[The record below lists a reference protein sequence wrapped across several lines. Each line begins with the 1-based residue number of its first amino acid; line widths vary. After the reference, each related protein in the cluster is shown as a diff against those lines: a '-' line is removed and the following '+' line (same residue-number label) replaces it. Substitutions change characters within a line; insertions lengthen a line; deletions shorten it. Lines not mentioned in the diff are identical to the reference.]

1 MHMRHKIVRP
11 VKLLL
16 TGFFCSLIFS
26 VSAQIHT
33 DIVPERIVVI
43 ARPAADSITLRWA
56 PLTFNV
62 WQSGNL
68 SGYRVERY
76 VMARNGQLLAKAE
89 KSILAQSL
97 KPFPE
102 SDWARLAN
110 TDRYAA
116 IAAQALFGARFEV
129 DLKQSDVFTIVNKVQ
144 ENEQRFAFALF
155 SADMS
160 PAVARASGLW
170 FTDTG
175 IRNGEKYLYRIVVN
189 SMDSLR
195 GSVFIGAD
203 EMFHLPEP
211 QNLIAEFK
219 DKLVTL
225 KWDKSINSYYTA
237 YLVERSVDGSIFKS
251 IGETPLV
258 SVSPTHEENLFEYA
272 IDSLTDLTKTYY
284 YRVRGITPFGE
295 QSPPSRVIS
304 GKGSPSVTQV
314 PYISSAENSNNTTI
328 LLRWEFPPAD
338 NRAVKGFEIEGS
350 SAPKG
355 TFVPLTQKLL
365 PPEAREYEHHNP
377 ATVNYYRVTA
387 HGLDGERYTSPLYFA
402 QLVDSFPPARPQ
414 GIKAQVDETG
424 VVSLS
429 WTPNT
434 DQDIFGYRVYKAF
447 HQSEELAQV
456 TTSPVPE
463 TSFSDT
469 VNVKTLNE
477 NIYYRIMAVDINQ
490 NQSPLSELL
499 SVPLPDKVKPQ
510 PPVPLPVRVSNVG
523 VTLSWIPGSSDDI
536 VQYNVYR
543 KTSGHREWKLLKV
556 VAAGADTL
564 YQFTDMDS
572 AANSRF
578 YTLVA
583 IDDAGLESEPL
594 PPITAA
600 RVNNILQPGIT
611 WKRPQV
617 NGEGNEITLKWNYH
631 QPGVE
636 GFRIFRSVDDEAPV
650 LFRSVAGD
658 KNEFTDKLIPGQR
671 YAWRIMAMF
680 TNGEKSLLSEALQFQ
695 Y

>member
-1 MHMRHKIVRP
+1 MITRYKIVLP
-11 VKLLL
+11 VELLL
-16 TGFFCSLIFS
+16 IGFFCSLIFS
-26 VSAQIHT
+26 VAAQIQT
-33 DIVPERIVVI
+33 DIVPERIAVS

-56 PLTFNV
+56 PLTFKV
-62 WQSGNL
+62 WQSGNR

-76 VMARNGQLLAKAE
+76 VMSRDGKLLAKAE
-89 KSILAQSL
+89 MSILAHSI

-102 SDWARLAN
+102 SDWVTLAN
-110 TDRYAA
+110 SDRYGA

-160 PAVARASGLW
+160 PAVAKASGLW
-170 FTDTG
+170 FTDTK
-175 IRNGEKYLYRIVVN
+175 IRKDEKYLYRIVVN
-189 SMDSLR
+189 SLDSLR
-195 GSVFIGAD
+195 GSVFTGVD

-219 DKLVTL
+219 EKLVTL

-237 YLVERSVDGSIFKS
+237 YLVERSDDGSSFKP
-251 IGETPLV
+251 IAETPLV
-258 SVSPTHEENLFEYA
+258 SISPTPEENSFEYA
-272 IDSLTDLTKTYY
+272 IDSLPDLTKTYH
-284 YRVRGITPFGE
+284 YRVRGVTPFGE
-295 QSPPSRVIS
+295 QSPPSRVVS
-304 GKGSPSVTQV
+304 GVGTPSVSQV
-314 PYISSAENSNNTTI
+314 PYISSAVNRNNTAI
-328 LLRWEFPPAD
+328 LLTWEFPAED
-338 NRAVKGFEIEGS
+338 NRAVKGFEIEAS

-355 TFVPLTQKLL
+355 KFVPLTQKLM
-365 PPEAREYEHHNP
+365 PPEARQYEHHDP
-377 ATVNYYRVTA
+377 ASVNYYRVTA
-387 HGLDGERYTSPLYFA
+387 HGLDGELYASPLYYA
-402 QLVDSFPPARPQ
+402 QLVDSLPPARPQ

-429 WTPNT
+429 WTQNT
-434 DQDIFGYRVYKAF
+434 ESDIFGYRVYKAF

-477 NIYYRIMAVDINQ
+477 NVYYRVMAVDINQ

-499 SVPLPDKVKPQ
+499 NVPLPDKVRPQ
-510 PPVPLPVRVSNVG
+510 PPVPLPVKVSSAG
-523 VTLSWIPGSSDDI
+523 VTLRWIPGSSEDI

-543 KTSGHREWKLLKV
+543 KTSGHREWELLKV

-572 AANSRF
+572 AKSARF
-578 YTLVA
+578 YTVVA

-611 WKRPQV
+611 WKRPQI
-617 NGEGNEITLKWNYH
+617 NREGSQITLKWNYH

-636 GFRIFRSVDDEAPV
+636 RFRIFRSVDDEAPA
-650 LFRSVAGD
+650 LFRYVAGD

-671 YAWRIMAMF
+671 YVWRIMAMF
-680 TNGEKSLLSEALQFQ
+680 TNGEQSLLSEALQFQ